1 MTSAAYSYK
10 PRQGEHHVSLSK
22 LSMILANLGLWAGLI
37 VSLAVIA
44 R

>member
-10 PRQGEHHVSLSK
+10 PRLGDHVSLTK